1 MTKLLTTLFKNY
13 SNFTLLFLNDRYK
26 DAMMHKVLLLMK
38 SYLGIVMGLLTL
50 MVHSLSMWIC
60 TDCFFRFYE
69 KVVFPS
75 IRFVYDY
82 TIGYLPFPFVYIVFC
97 YLIYLIYKTVYKYVH
112 SQQNTRQKLKLIAKG
127 LMNFLGWV
135 IFLFYF
141 SWGFNYYQ
149 SSIEK
154 QLALPDL
161 AIDSVDVMSELAEM
175 TILLNDAR
183 SKISKDTSKLEMNL
197 DWTSLE
203 QSIRTAQEDMISTWR
218 KPTHGRVRIRALRP
232 QGLLLRFSTAG
243 IYIPFAFEGHVDP
256 GMNQIQWPFTMA
268 HEMAHGY
275 GYTDEGACNFIGF
288 LTCMRS
294 DVPEIRYSGLMGYWR
309 YLFFDIRNRNPELA
323 KQTYE
328 TLTKG
333 VKNDLKAI
341 REDLNKYPDLM
352 PVIRD
357 KIYDSYLKSHGV
369 SSGLQSY
376 NEITIQVLRW
386 KKSKYAFSFI
396 NE

>member
-1 MTKLLTTLFKNY
+1 MV
-13 SNFTLLFLNDRYK
+13 
-26 DAMMHKVLLLMK
+26 AMMQKNNFLVK
-38 SYLGIVMGLLTL
+38 SYLGILMGIVTL
-50 MVHSLSMWIC
+50 IVHGLSVWIC
-60 TDCFFRFYE
+60 IDCFFSIYE
-69 KVVFPS
+69 KVLFPG
-75 IRFVYDY
+75 IRLVYDY
-82 TIGYLPFPFVYIVFC
+82 TVGYLPFPFVYVVFSF
-97 YLIYLIYKTVYKYVH
+97 LIYLVFKSIQKYVRSPLKTLH
-112 SQQNTRQKLKLIAKG
+112 KLKLVG
-127 LMNFLGWV
+127 RDFLNFIGWV
-135 IFLFYF
+135 VFVFYF

-161 AIDSVDVMSELAEM
+161 AVDSTDVMSELAEI
-175 TILLNDAR
+175 TLLLNDAR

-203 QSIRTAQEDMISTWR
+203 QSIRTAQEEMISTWG
-218 KPTHGRVRIRALRP
+218 KPTQGRVRIRALRP

>member
-1 MTKLLTTLFKNY
+1 MIHK
-13 SNFTLLFLNDRYK
+13 SRFLVK
-26 DAMMHKVLLLMK
+26 P
-38 SYLGIVMGLLTL
+38 YLGIGLGIVTL
-50 MVHSLSMWIC
+50 IVHSLSAWIC
-60 TDCFFRFYE
+60 ADCFFRFYE
-69 KVVFPS
+69 NVIFPC
-75 IRFVYDY
+75 IRLSYDY
-82 TIGYLPFPFVYIVFC
+82 TIGYLPFAFVYVVFFF
-97 YLIYLIYKTVYKYVH
+97 LIFLVIKSIQQYAR
-112 SQQNTRQKLKLIAKG
+112 SQQSTLHKLMMVSRNI
-127 LMNFLGWV
+127 MNFMGWV

-149 SSIEK
+149 PSIES

-161 AIDSVDVMSELAEM
+161 AIDSTDVMSELAEI

-183 SKISKDTSKLEMNL
+183 ATLSHDTSNLEMNL
-197 DWTSLE
+197 DWSSLE
-203 QSIRTAQEDMISTWR
+203 QSIRTEQEEMISTWG
-218 KPTHGRVRIRALRP
+218 KPTQGRVRIRALPP

-328 TLTKG
+328 TLTNG

-341 REDLNKYPDLM
+341 RKDLNKYPDLM
-352 PVIRD
+352 PIIRD

-386 KKSKYAFSFI
+386 KKSKYAFSFVK
-396 NE
+396 E